1 MICRFI
7 TLGAPPSP
15 GLTPLAILPALG
27 DLRVATA
34 LDTFLVSLLVLAL
47 ALDMGVLAAG
57 VLEMLSRNKKIEG
70 QVDER

>member
-1 MICRFI
+1 M
-7 TLGAPPSP
+7 
-15 GLTPLAILPALG
+15 AILPALG

-70 QVDER
+70 QVR